1 MPRKIIHL
9 DLDAF
14 FCAVEELHK
23 PSLRGK
29 AFAVGGKPEE
39 RGVVA
44 SCSYAAR
51 AYGVRSAMPMGRAV
65 ALCPQMLIVPA
76 KHHLYGKASK
86 KVMAL
91 LQNVTLLLEQISVDE
106 AFLDVS
112 DLPDAPEVI
121 GKRLQTQIRDE
132 LQLSSSVGIATNK
145 LVAKIA
151 NDVGKKATQRG
162 VSPFALTHVPAGQ
175 EANFLSQLPVE
186 MLWGVGPKTAEK
198 LSETGIYTIGEI
210 AKQSEKE
217 MIRRFGK
224 HGRDLY
230 RHARGIDNRPIVTER
245 ETKSISQETTFLRDI
260 SDDTKL
266 EETLRALT
274 QKVARRLR
282 KAELA
287 GKTVRLKLRWSNFE
301 TLTRQKTLS
310 TMSDNEAEIF
320 EAALSLLKKL
330 HPSGK
335 AVRLIGVGVSGL
347 GPPLRQLSFWE
358 ENVERSREV
367 EKVLDELQERFG
379 KNAIHRGKKGG
390 RKKIS

>member
-9 DLDAF
+9 YLDAF
-14 FCAVEELHK
+14 FCAVEELHD

-65 ALCPQMLIVPA
+65 ALCPQILIVPA
-76 KHHLYGKASK
+76 KHHLYSKASK

-91 LQNVTLLLEQISVDE
+91 LQNVTPLLEQISVDE

-112 DLPDAPEVI
+112 DLPDDPEVI

-132 LQLSSSVGIATNK
+132 AGLSSSVGIATNK

-151 NDVGKKATQRG
+151 NDVGKKAAQRG
-162 VSPFALTHVPAGQ
+162 ISPFALTFVSAGQ
-175 EANFLSQLPVE
+175 EASFLSPLPVE
-186 MLWGVGPKTAEK
+186 MLWGVGPKTAQK
-198 LSETGIYTIGEI
+198 LADTGIYTIGEI
-210 AKQSEKE
+210 AKQPEKE
-217 MIRRFGK
+217 MLRRFGK
-224 HGRDLY
+224 HGRDLSL
-230 RHARGIDNRPIVTER
+230 HARGIDTRPIVTER

-260 SDDTKL
+260 SDDAKL
-266 EETLRALT
+266 DETLRALT

-287 GKTVRLKLRWSNFE
+287 GKIVRLKLRWSNFE

-330 HPSGK
+330 RPSGK

-358 ENVERSREV
+358 ENVEKSREI

-379 KNAIHRGKKGG
+379 KNAIQRGKKGG

>member
-14 FCAVEELHK
+14 FCAVEELHD
-23 PSLRGK
+23 PSLHGK

-51 AYGVRSAMPMGRAV
+51 AHGVRSAMPMGRAV

-76 KHHLYGKASK
+76 KHHLYGKESK

-91 LQNVTLLLEQISVDE
+91 LENVTPLLEQISVDE

-112 DLPDAPEVI
+112 DLPDAPEMI
-121 GKRLQTQIRDE
+121 GKKLQTQIRDE
-132 LQLSSSVGIATNK
+132 TGLSSSVGIATNK

-151 NDVGKKATQRG
+151 NDVGKKATRRG
-162 VSPFALTHVPAGQ
+162 ISPFALTHVPAGQ
-175 EANFLSQLPVE
+175 ESNFLAPLPVE
-186 MLWGVGPKTAEK
+186 MLWGVGPKTAKK
-198 LSETGIYTIGEI
+198 LAETGIYTIGEI
-210 AKQSEKE
+210 AKQPEKE
-217 MIRRFGK
+217 MLRRFGK
-224 HGRDLY
+224 HGRDLS

-245 ETKSISQETTFLRDI
+245 ETKSISQETTFLQDI
-260 SDDTKL
+260 SDDARL

-274 QKVARRLR
+274 QKVAQRLR
-282 KAELA
+282 KVELA

-301 TLTRQKTLS
+301 TLTRQKTLP

-330 HPSGK
+330 RPSGK

-347 GPPLRQLSFWE
+347 GPPLRQLSLWE
-358 ENVERSREV
+358 ENIEKSREI

-379 KNAIHRGKKGG
+379 KNAIQRGEKGG
-390 RKKIS
+390 NKRNS